1 MSKME
6 LQELL
11 VTSHAQTFRVQDT
24 KHSNGDKLVEKVRER
39 RVWTERQM
47 GGRMEGSEVDR

>member
-11 VTSHAQTFRVQDT
+11 ATSHAQTFKVQDT